1 LPPTKKNQ
9 LTLRRYDSPQPEVD
23 QSFETLV
30 VQRQVSELIRHHL
43 TNVAGL
49 SAFTSMVSAMLNNV
63 CESL

>member
-1 LPPTKKNQ
+1 LQPFASDCIHDRQ
-9 LTLRRYDSPQPEVD
+9 LALDGSS